1 MSGAQT
7 PAFTIGPAP
16 GPPPTDLDLLR
27 DNAALLAMAE
37 TALAKRRA
45 AYPALVEKQALS
57 PADAAADIGAWELLV
72 GEYQWIC
79 SRAGESGACP
89 PSWTRHD
96 RIDAVNLAMDRTER
110 VLTSNPGDPDLLHQ
124 RDLYRALNWH
134 LTDQS
139 RGTQHSH
146 WLASL
151 NHQLRA
157 RANAPLTANPL
168 CSACDRRAEDPA
180 TQACTRTDCGLGQRK
195 EAA

>member
-1 MSGAQT
+1 MSAALT
-7 PAFTIGPAP
+7 LGPAP

-57 PADAAADIGAWELLV
+57 PADAAADIAAWELLV

-79 SRAGESGACP
+79 SRAGEAGACP

-96 RIDAVNLAMDRTER
+96 RIDAVDLALQRTAR
-110 VLTSNPGDPDLLHQ
+110 ALTSNPGDPDLLHQ

-139 RGTQHSH
+139 RGPQHSH
-146 WLASL
+146 WLANL
-151 NHQLRA
+151 NHQLHLRA
-157 RANAPLTANPL
+157 DA
-168 CSACDRRAEDPA
+168 
-180 TQACTRTDCGLGQRK
+180 
-195 EAA
+195 EAAHRRHGAAPPGQGEPPEQQPGAPTKEPA